1 MKCKPLPHK
10 WQGVIRGLCGIIL
23 SFMVCSSLL
32 ANDKKNPNLSSK
44 ESNKTS
50 SNLLK
55 INITGSVVDETGAS
69 LPGATIIEKGTN
81 NVSITDVDGKF
92 SISVEG
98 EESILVF
105 SYIGYENQ
113 EVTVGNTSTINIKLK
128 LATDQLDEVV
138 VVGYGTQKKSEV
150 TNAVVQTSGETLR
163 KSTAASLSNSLAGR
177 MAGLYVNQRSSAPGF
192 DDAQIMVRGF
202 NTYNNNSALIVIDGV
217 ANADPDGLNRLDPND
232 IESISVLKDASAA
245 IYGAQSAG
253 GVILVT
259 TKRGTTGKPTFNLT
273 TTQSFQSPTMRTK
286 SAGAFE
292 YMDILNSSRELDGTS
307 PDFPNEL
314 IEAFR
319 SGDRREEDWYKALV
333 DGPAP
338 QARHSL
344 SMRGGTD
351 KIRYFASLGATSQG
365 AILRG
370 DDVSKLKQY
379 NVRTNLDVSVTDN
392 LEIGMDLSYREK
404 LTTTPQGGA
413 GGEIGAFA
421 SFSPLQ
427 EAHIDGDYRYPA
439 QGWSHLNPAARVH
452 SPGYRKYT
460 ADVASGTFRYK
471 YDMPFLKGLSLQ
483 GFASIV
489 KTSNYDKTFNY
500 TWDYYEKNSAGEIV
514 KKTSR
519 IVEDI
524 GLREDFG
531 RSTRVTLNSRLGYE
545 TTLNEVHNISAF
557 VAYEQMEFKTNYF
570 WAQRLGYESPQI
582 DQLFAGSTDR
592 SNWNN
597 NGSASESARQNYFGR
612 VRYDFSN
619 KYLLGFNFRYD
630 GSPIFPK
637 ETRWGFFP
645 GLSAGWVIS
654 NEPFMQSSGVSNLKF
669 RASWGQLG
677 NDRVDPFQYVGAF
690 GYGTGWVINGA
701 DVRGIQ
707 ATTTPNPNI
716 TWEVT
721 ETTDLGLELGIL
733 DNQVNFELDVYKSKT
748 SNILGTRQ
756 ASIPGYTG
764 LELPDENIGEMESR
778 GIEFQAGYKQHIGQ
792 LFFNLSGNISY
803 NENKI
808 IYIDEVPQAEPY
820 QKLEGNP
827 FGSILV
833 YKSLGIYRTQEDLD
847 NNVNY
852 PGAGLGNLI
861 FADLNGDGVIDSNDR
876 YRFNANSF
884 PKMQFGLNLNMNYK
898 AFDLAVLFQG
908 QSGAKWRL
916 SNGFSSGANGNGL
929 AYVANNSYTLE
940 NTTAELPRIRPTGTG
955 GSDSDFYYYDVQW
968 FRLKSVELGYTLP
981 KDLLSKVGV
990 DALRL
995 YVSGDNLF
1003 MVFNNLKKYGAG
1015 DPEFLSGNG
1024 GTYPNMRRLNFGLNL
1039 TF

>member
-1 MKCKPLPHK
+1 
-10 WQGVIRGLCGIIL
+10 
-23 SFMVCSSLL
+23 MVCSSLL
-32 ANDKKNPNLSSK
+32 ANDKKSHELSSTTK
-44 ESNKTS
+44 NEHSGIIP
-50 SNLLK
+50 K
-55 INITGSVVDETGAS
+55 ISISGSVVDENGLS
-69 LPGATIIEKGTN
+69 LPGATIVEKGTN
-81 NVSITDVDGKF
+81 NVSITDGDGKY
-92 SISVEG
+92 SITADDENG
-98 EESILVF
+98 ILVF
-105 SYIGYENQ
+105 SYIGYETQ
-113 EVTVGNTSTINIKLK
+113 EITINNRTSINVQLK

-150 TNAVVQTSGETLR
+150 TNAVVQTSGETLK

-177 MAGLYVNQRSSAPGF
+177 MAGLYVNQRSAAPGF

-202 NTYNNNSALIVIDGV
+202 NTYRNNSALIVIDGV

-259 TKRGTTGKPTFNLT
+259 TKRGKTGKPSFNLSS
-273 TTQSFQSPTMRTK
+273 TQSFQSPTMRTK
-286 SAGAFE
+286 SADAFE
-292 YMDILNSSRELDGTS
+292 YMGILNASRALDGTS
-307 PDFPNEL
+307 PDFPDEL

-319 SGDRREEDWYKALV
+319 SGDRRQEDWYAALV

-338 QARHSL
+338 QSRHSL
-344 SMRGGTD
+344 SMRGGTE
-351 KIRYFASLGATSQG
+351 KIKYFASLGTTSQG

-370 DDVSKLKQY
+370 DDISKLKQY
-379 NVRTNLDVSVTDN
+379 NVRANLDVTVTDD
-392 LEIGMDLSYREK
+392 LEVGIDLSFREK
-404 LTTTPQGGA
+404 YTQTPQGGA
-413 GGEIGAFA
+413 GGEIGYFA
-421 SFSPLQ
+421 STSPLQ
-427 EAHIDGDYRYPA
+427 EAYIDGDFRYPG
-439 QGWSHLNPAARVH
+439 QGWSHLNPAARLR

-471 YDMPFLKGLSLQ
+471 YTMPFLKGLSLQ

-489 KTSNYDKTFNY
+489 KTANYNKSFNY
-500 TWDYYEKNSAGEIV
+500 TWEYFEKNSAGEIV
-514 KKTSR
+514 KRTSR

-524 GLREDFG
+524 GLREDFSQ
-531 RSTRVTLNSRLGYE
+531 STRVTLNSRLGYE
-545 TTLNEVHNISAF
+545 TTINDVHNISAF
-557 VAYEQMEFKTNYF
+557 LAYEQMEYKDNYF
-570 WAQRLGYESPQI
+570 WAQRLGYDSPQI

-645 GLSAGWVIS
+645 GVSAGWVIS
-654 NEPFMQSSGVSNLKF
+654 NEPFMASSGFSNLKF
-669 RASWGQLG
+669 RGSWGQLG
-677 NDRVDPFQYVGAF
+677 NDRVNPFQYIGAF

-707 ATTTPNPNI
+707 ATSTPNPNI
-716 TWEVT
+716 TWEVS
-721 ETTDLGLELGIL
+721 ETTDLGLEAGLL
-733 DNQVNFELDVYKSKT
+733 DNKVTFEIDVYKTKT

-764 LELPDENIGEMESR
+764 LALPDENIGEMESQ
-778 GIEFQAGYKQHIGQ
+778 GIEFQTGYKQYIGEV
-792 LFFNLSGNISY
+792 FFSLNGNVSY

-808 IYIDEVPQAEPY
+808 IYFDEVPQAEEY

-833 YKSLGIYRTQEDLD
+833 YKAVGIYRTQEDLD

-852 PGAGLGNLI
+852 PGAQLGGLI
-861 FADLNGDGVIDSNDR
+861 FSDLNGDGVINGNDR
-876 YRFNANSF
+876 YRYNANSF
-884 PKMQFGLNLNMNYK
+884 PKMQFGLNMNLDYK

-916 SNGFSSGANGNGL
+916 NNGFSSGANGNGL
-929 AYVANNSYTLE
+929 AYVANNSYTMD
-940 NTTAELPRIRPTGTG
+940 NTSAELPRVRLTGTG
-955 GSDSDFYYYDVQW
+955 ASDSDFYYQEVTW
-968 FRLKSVELGYTLP
+968 LRLKSVELGYTIP
-981 KDLLSKVGV
+981 KDLLSKLGV
-990 DALRL
+990 DAFRL

-1024 GTYPNMRRLNFGLNL
+1024 GAYPNMRRLNFGLNI